1 MQVSASDFH
10 RSSESALFRTTSLLA
25 GTAHHPAIESNVT
38 AAALFNFQDAEIFL
52 PTCIGEDVGVFTSLV
67 FEIVIIF
74 VGLHNK
80 PNIELLKNTT
90 VFSLNF
96 PCGARV
102 KIYIGITLSYAD
114 LC

>member
-25 GTAHHPAIESNVT
+25 DTAHHPAIESNVT

-52 PTCIGEDVGVFTSLV
+52 PTCIGRDIGVLTTLN

-80 PNIELLKNTT
+80 PNIELWKNTT
-90 VFSLNF
+90 VL
-96 PCGARV
+96 V
-102 KIYIGITLSYAD
+102 
-114 LC
+114 

>member
-1 MQVSASDFH
+1 MQVSVPTFIAS
-10 RSSESALFRTTSLLA
+10 SAFASYRTTSLLA

-52 PTCIGEDVGVFTSLV
+52 PTCIGRDIGVLTTLN

-80 PNIELLKNTT
+80 PNIELWKNTT
-90 VFSLNF
+90 VL
-96 PCGARV
+96 V
-102 KIYIGITLSYAD
+102 
-114 LC
+114 

>member
-1 MQVSASDFH
+1 M
-10 RSSESALFRTTSLLA
+10 A

-38 AAALFNFQDAEIFL
+38 AAALFNFQDAEIFFS
-52 PTCIGEDVGVFTSLV
+52 TCIGEDVGVFTSLV